1 MFVIKAI
8 IFDCFGVLYVHHGRD
23 FTWHHAINI
32 EGENQIKDLNSQ
44 ADYGLISQE
53 DFVKQIAEILHED
66 TEVIMKE
73 FSKGFSRNEWLVSY
87 IQSDLRPS
95 YRVGLLSNIPRDSM
109 DKYFT
114 KEELV
119 KYFDVSVL
127 SGEAGL
133 IKPRPSA
140 FLNICEKLGVDTS
153 EAIMIDDNKE
163 NCRGAELAGLK
174 ALHYDGFAH
183 LKRSLTA
190 LLGNTNN

>member
-1 MFVIKAI
+1 MIKAI

-23 FTWHHAINI
+23 FTWHHAITA
-32 EGENQIKDLNSQ
+32 EGENQIKDLNNQ

-53 DFVKQIAEILHED
+53 DYVGQIAEILHED
-66 TEVIMKE
+66 KAVIMQE
-73 FSKGFSRNEWLVSY
+73 FNKGFNRNEWLISY
-87 IQSDLRPS
+87 IQSDLRPK
-95 YRVGLLSNIPRDSM
+95 YKVGLLSNIPRNSM

-114 KEELV
+114 KEEL
-119 KYFDVSVL
+119 KTYFDISVL

-163 NCRGAELAGLK
+163 NCQGAELAGLK

-183 LKRSLTA
+183 LKRSLTV
-190 LLGNTNN
+190 LLTNTNN